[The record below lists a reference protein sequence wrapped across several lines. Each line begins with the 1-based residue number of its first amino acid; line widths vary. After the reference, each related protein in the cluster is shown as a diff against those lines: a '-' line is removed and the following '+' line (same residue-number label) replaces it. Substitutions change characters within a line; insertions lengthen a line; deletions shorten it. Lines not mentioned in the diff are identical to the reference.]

1 MADDWAWPALIQSLQ
16 RDIEH
21 LRGAVDD
28 MRRESV
34 QSRERHRDELDGL
47 IDQLR
52 EVRTEL
58 DPILEERQAG
68 RAAKREMVWGWLGK
82 AGWVAL
88 IALGVAA
95 WHYLTEHTRP

>member
-28 MRRESV
+28 MRRETLH
-34 QSRERHRDELDGL
+34 SRERHRDELDGL
-47 IDQLR
+47 IEQLR
-52 EVRTEL
+52 EVRAEL
-58 DPILEERQAG
+58 DPILEERQTA
-68 RAAKREMVWGWLGK
+68 REAKREMLWGWLGK

-88 IALGVAA
+88 IALGAA
-95 WHYLTEHTRP
+95 VWHYLTEHTRS

>member
-82 AGWVAL
+82 AGW
-88 IALGVAA
+88 IALLALGAA
-95 WHYLTEHTRP
+95 VWHYLTEHPRQ